1 MNIKL
6 KRSGKGTSHQIGV
19 ALLHHLRMH
28 WSKGEKRMS
37 ATTSQSKQEEDK
49 FGVGRSILTVVRKEL
64 RLFLS
69 CQLFSVTREMD
80 LTAKE
85 LPRPLD
91 TLQLDDYIQDL
102 QSNYASS
109 LKMPTVFCMLAATQ
123 SRGSLPVL
131 VGV

>member
-1 MNIKL
+1 
-6 KRSGKGTSHQIGV
+6 
-19 ALLHHLRMH
+19 
-28 WSKGEKRMS
+28 
-37 ATTSQSKQEEDK
+37 
-49 FGVGRSILTVVRKEL
+49 
-64 RLFLS
+64 
-69 CQLFSVTREMD
+69 MD

-109 LKMPTVFCMLAATQ
+109 LKMPIIFCMLSATQ